1 MTQKINPEKTVEAP
15 HIENSPF
22 SMLELK
28 DAYLIE
34 ANTNEYGSKMFPIEL
49 NIQGEDN
56 TTGYRYLIFPCLN
69 ERLYKN

>member
-1 MTQKINPEKTVEAP
+1 
-15 HIENSPF
+15 
-22 SMLELK
+22 MLELK